1 LIFASF
7 NACCACSNAITT
19 FVLASIA
26 QKLLLTTSELF
37 HVQLFLLGLHGILDA
52 LASHFWPVQALLG
65 VCTCMQQTVHAATPS
80 SAHVLHATT
89 SKQHCVAVVVSNF
102 QDLHI
107 SVHAA
112 SNNSSSTA
120 LHEQVDH
127 GRPALAASGGA
138 SVMSLTSYSSHR
150 VAVEKKK
157 LAIILVGL
165 PGRGKTFL
173 CNKLRCYLNW

>member
-1 LIFASF
+1 MSAL
-7 NACCACSNAITT
+7 ACSKQCRLPQPAAHM
-19 FVLASIA
+19 FYMPPPASSSVL
-26 QKLLLTTSELF
+26 
-37 HVQLFLLGLHGILDA
+37 
-52 LASHFWPVQALLG
+52 P
-65 VCTCMQQTVHAATPS
+65 VHA
-80 SAHVLHATT
+80 
-89 SKQHCVAVVVSNF
+89 AVVVSTF

-107 SVHAA
+107 SVHAG